1 MLGPLIGQKGSRQ
14 SFFFFCGP
22 FVGFI
27 GPIMRH
33 SELRAGPG
41 QPLKVDVGPIV
52 GLMWDY
58 LGAIM
63 LGSCGVYLKRGEKK
77 HSMQKNKFK
86 TINYLIV
93 ML

>member
-1 MLGPLIGQKGSRQ
+1 
-14 SFFFFCGP
+14 
-22 FVGFI
+22 
-27 GPIMRH
+27 MRH

-58 LGAIM
+58 FGAIM